1 MSKAAQWACGF
12 LVFIQWCPNP
22 QALNHLSVSVRSA
35 CLLAAKLAALLLV
48 PKAGERRI
56 PSTVLAHE
64 SAHGERGVRASVG
77 SLRVDVSDVDLHR
90 AVILGLDQAV
100 GSAALARDVEIYGG
114 TGGVL

>member
-1 MSKAAQWACGF
+1 MGNGNKKQ
-12 LVFIQWCPNP
+12 
-22 QALNHLSVSVRSA
+22 
-35 CLLAAKLAALLLV
+35 
-48 PKAGERRI
+48 
-56 PSTVLAHE
+56 TY
-64 SAHGERGVRASVG
+64 SVG

>member
-1 MSKAAQWACGF
+1 
-12 LVFIQWCPNP
+12 
-22 QALNHLSVSVRSA
+22 
-35 CLLAAKLAALLLV
+35 LAAELAALLLI

-77 SLRVDVSDVDLHR
+77 PLGVDVSDVDLHR

-100 GSAALARDVEIYGG
+100 SGAALARDVEIYGG
-114 TGGVL
+114 TGGVLYAQK